1 MTWNMPRLPPKPPE
15 GGPPAAE
22 APPLL
27 PPLDADKE
35 PPPQV
40 RTGWLSVM
48 QIGGLFVPSPWL
60 FLTIGMYAGLRL
72 VGLGATGSMDA
83 ESVWTWSVL
92 WGVFADATIL
102 FALFA
107 AVRLWTAT
115 VSRDRDPRH
124 PSSRFAARIMF
135 LVLVL
140 AAVIR
145 CADVIYGAIEKVPI
159 GEAFWVAVL
168 DHPAILF
175 IQGGAIGVVAVA
187 LGIAAVRLWTATVS
201 RDRDPRHPSSRFAAR
216 VMFLVLVL
224 AAVIRC
230 ADVIYGAIEKVPI
243 GEAFWVAV
251 LDHPAILFIQ
261 GGAIGVVAVALGIGA
276 VARYSLS
283 ADLESIQDLTYG
295 LPRTASYLW
304 SAAAAASAGI
314 VALAVIVGAA
324 TAPGAVTG
332 GSRLPEV
339 HVLKALRSALSRPE
353 SAMPA
358 SSGAEADPAR
368 PGG

>member
-102 FALFA
+102 FSLF
-107 AVRLWTAT
+107 
-115 VSRDRDPRH
+115 
-124 PSSRFAARIMF
+124 
-135 LVLVL
+135 
-140 AAVIR
+140 
-145 CADVIYGAIEKVPI
+145 
-159 GEAFWVAVL
+159 
-168 DHPAILF
+168 
-175 IQGGAIGVVAVA
+175 
-187 LGIAAVRLWTATVS
+187 AAVRLWTATVS